1 MVAVGAVI
9 AVVDVPHD
17 DNGVVAADVTETK
30 ARLLLLLM
38 RRIINFPTKQF
49 VCRLGSFINHIMLIW
64 MISDPL
70 PPFQNTSLSIIL
82 M

>member
-1 MVAVGAVI
+1 MVAVGTVI

-38 RRIINFPTKQF
+38 RRIINFLTKQF
-49 VCRLGSFINHIMLIW
+49 INFIMPIW

-70 PPFQNTSLSIIL
+70 PPFQDTSLSIIL

>member
-38 RRIINFPTKQF
+38 RRIINFLTKQF
-49 VCRLGSFINHIMLIW
+49 LHRLGPFIKNANLDDI
-64 MISDPL
+64 
-70 PPFQNTSLSIIL
+70 
-82 M
+82 